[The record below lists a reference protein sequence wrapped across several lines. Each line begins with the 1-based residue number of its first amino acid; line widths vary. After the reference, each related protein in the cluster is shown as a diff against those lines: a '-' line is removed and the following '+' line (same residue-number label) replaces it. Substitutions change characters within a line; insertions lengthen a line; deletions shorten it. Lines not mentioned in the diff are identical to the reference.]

1 MGNYQNTAGTEYLHK
16 SLKLLFY
23 AVKNW
28 EMELKFGS
36 SGYSLTWVPIEQSLT
51 AKTDQDL
58 FYAETLNNAMGTY
71 NIYSFRM
78 VAEV

>member
-1 MGNYQNTAGTEYLHK
+1 M
-16 SLKLLFY
+16 
-23 AVKNW
+23 KNC
-28 EMELKFGS
+28 EIELKDGS
-36 SGYSLTWVPIEQSLT
+36 SCYSLTWGPIEQSLT

>member
-1 MGNYQNTAGTEYLHK
+1 
-16 SLKLLFY
+16 
-23 AVKNW
+23 
-28 EMELKFGS
+28 MELKVGS
-36 SGYSLTWVPIEQSLT
+36 SDYSLTWGPIEQSLT

>member
-1 MGNYQNTAGTEYLHK
+1 
-16 SLKLLFY
+16 
-23 AVKNW
+23 
-28 EMELKFGS
+28 MEIKVGS
-36 SGYSLTWVPIEQSLT
+36 TGHSLTWGPIEQSLT

>member
-1 MGNYQNTAGTEYLHK
+1 MD
-16 SLKLLFY
+16 LK
-23 AVKNW
+23 VS
-28 EMELKFGS
+28 S
-36 SGYSLTWVPIEQSLT
+36 SGYSLTWGPIEQSLT

-71 NIYSFRM
+71 NIYSFRL